1 VCIGISAGMT
11 WASNTLPKCYIFPA
25 FFTHKIDFCVRICY
39 SQPFGT
45 EFAIVHVFFLGA
57 VMKLDMTNQM
67 RMEQRM
73 KLAPRMIQSMEIL
86 QLSTLALLEKIE
98 TELNSNPVLEVEEPT
113 ENSAPAEPA
122 GGQEDAP
129 DKELIIRQGG
139 GAKDFNRVE
148 DFAQD
153 ADDYFYRTETPRY
166 NDDEPDKKLEAM
178 NNTPDMGLSLH
189 DYLLEQWR
197 LVDADER
204 VKKAGE
210 QIIDFID
217 EKGYLKVR
225 LEQLYNKDRTDF
237 NLEDLE
243 KALKLIQEL
252 EPAGV
257 GARDIKECLLIQMSQ
272 SSEDMSFEIELVSK
286 YLDKLLEN
294 KLPEIAKKMN
304 CSVERINQA
313 IVRMRK
319 FDTSP
324 GMQISK
330 TKNPPIRADILV
342 EPDEAGGFKVSLADK
357 SIPSLRINEYY
368 ANMAKDRTL
377 DTKTRQFLSDN
388 IRSAK
393 WLMDAIAQ
401 RKHTLL
407 KVAQA
412 VVESQREF
420 FEKGKMYLKPL
431 PMSEVAAKIGVHVA
445 TVSRAVAGKYIQ
457 SPQGLMPLRDLF
469 GGGMESSNGG
479 TESFEAIRAKMQ
491 QIIDSEDKS
500 KPLSDDAIKTKLE
513 EMGVKGIARRTVAKY
528 RKIMKIPT
536 ARFRKKF

>member
-1 VCIGISAGMT
+1 
-11 WASNTLPKCYIFPA
+11 
-25 FFTHKIDFCVRICY
+25 
-39 SQPFGT
+39 
-45 EFAIVHVFFLGA
+45 
-57 VMKLDMTNQM
+57 MKLDMTNQM

-98 TELNSNPVLEVEEPT
+98 TELNSNPVLEAEESPENMPAPGESQEQQQEKEGKEAIHEPT
-113 ENSAPAEPA
+113 KSE
-122 GGQEDAP
+122 
-129 DKELIIRQGG
+129 KE
-139 GAKDFNRVE
+139 FNRID
-148 DFAQD
+148 DFAQG
-153 ADDYFYRTETPRY
+153 ADDYYYRTEISRS
-166 NDDEPDKKLEAM
+166 DGDEPDKKLEAM
-178 NNTPDMGLSLH
+178 NNTPDSGLSLN
-189 DYLLEQWR
+189 DYLLDQWR
-197 LVDADER
+197 LVDADEK

-210 QIIDFID
+210 QIIDYID

-225 LEQLYNKDRTDF
+225 LEQLYNKDKNDF
-237 NLEDLE
+237 SLEDLE
-243 KALKLIQEL
+243 KAMKLIHEL

-257 GARDIKECLLIQMSQ
+257 GARDVKECLLIQMKQ
-272 SSEDMSFEIELVSK
+272 SAEDMSFEIDLVSNH
-286 YLDKLLEN
+286 LDKLLEN

-313 IVRMRK
+313 IMRMRK

-324 GMQISK
+324 GLQISK
-330 TKNPPIRADILV
+330 TKNPPIKADILV
-342 EPDEAGGFKVSLADK
+342 EPVSGGFKVSLADK

-368 ANMAKDRTL
+368 SNMAKDRKL
-377 DTKTRQFLSDN
+377 DTKTRQFLNDN

-393 WLMDAIAQ
+393 WLMDAITQ

-407 KVAQA
+407 KVSRT
-412 VVESQREF
+412 VVDSQSEF

-431 PMSEVAAKIGVHVA
+431 PMSEVADKIGVHVA

-479 TESFEAIRAKMQ
+479 SESFEAIRAKMQ
-491 QIIDSEDKS
+491 QVIDSEDKS

-513 EMGVKGIARRTVAKY
+513 ELGVKDIARRTVAKY